1 MKKVV
6 SWLMV
11 VLMIISI
18 NTGVVFADES
28 LDVTLEAEDFVSG
41 IVTEKGITSNAAK
54 SEDGL
59 VKINTKADYVSYGMD
74 FDVKKSGWYTL
85 QWTNTPESDVYSK
98 TVLSLNGVKVL
109 TNEKSHNNMQT
120 YTKEVYVHSGK
131 NNISLYAY
139 AMGSGNVVSDCDK
152 VILTY
157 TDVPVQENVV
167 KDNVVKYLNHA
178 REAYVTEE
186 YADYTTSVVDNYRTS
201 DADYTDSSKTVTL
214 NWPEISGEGTY
225 TLIMA
230 EDEQFTKGV
239 KEFKDINET
248 SFGVENLKPRTI
260 YYYKA
265 EKMGSFTKVY
275 KFYTSDTPR
284 FLTVT
289 GGARN
294 VRDAGGWNGIK
305 PGMIFRGSE
314 INFIEG
320 HGYGIDENGINLMKN
335 ELGVR
340 TDLDL
345 RGTGNGNIKESPL
358 GSDVSWKLYPLSK
371 YVDAYNTTQQPYFKD
386 IFENLANR
394 DNYPFYVHCMVG
406 CDRTGTIVFLTQ
418 ALCGVKEEDLSIDYE
433 LSSFKHTFRRLRYD
447 YSTFYFASMVK
458 ILKEFKGETL
468 KEKAEDYAINFLGV
482 TNAEVANIRSILTGN
497 GVTFEKSYNLKGG
510 EKGFI
515 ILKDYEGYAI
525 SRVVNNGKELA
536 FYTEDNKV
544 YVEGAEYG
552 TIELHFVDG
561 TVLTDRVAK
570 GVDDPAELYI
580 NDKYLETDVAP
591 IIINGRT
598 MVPMR
603 SIFENLGAEIA
614 WDDATKT
621 VTGTKKGTEI
631 KIKIDD
637 TKAMVDGEEVA
648 LDVSATIVDGRTL
661 VPVRFVSETLGCQVS
676 WNEVNKKVNILAVP
690 DNGTVVCDMNDLVFE
705 ENTVETSECGK
716 IFVENGIVTVDVTSV
731 PSNDLGVK
739 IELEKD
745 LTGKFSGVDTCLIVM
760 KARLVSGGDEDGHGY
775 MKLQVQAGEEVN
787 FSKAVFERTK
797 LKGDGWQYCYIP
809 FKGKANSISA
819 GIRFGGCVQKVEIK
833 DFNIINFGNVPGLKL
848 PSTVK

>member
-74 FDVKKSGWYTL
+74 FDVKESGWYTL

-98 TVLSLNGVKVL
+98 TVLSLNGEKVL

-139 AMGSGNVVSDCDK
+139 AMGSGNVVSDCEK

-157 TDVPVQENVV
+157 TDVPDQENVV
-167 KDNVVKYLNHA
+167 KDNVVKYLDHA
-178 REAYVTEE
+178 KKAYVTEE
-186 YADYTTSVVDNYRTS
+186 YADYTTSVVTEYRTS
-201 DADYTDSSKTVTL
+201 EKDYTDSSKTVSLTWEEL
-214 NWPEISGEGTY
+214 PGDDTY
-225 TLIMA
+225 SLLIA

-239 KEFKDINET
+239 KQYKEINAT
-248 SFGVENLKPRTI
+248 TFGVENLKPRTI

-265 EKMGSFTKVY
+265 EKTGSFTKTY

-305 PGMIFRGSE
+305 AGHIFRGSE
-314 INFIEG
+314 INYIEG
-320 HGYGIDENGINLMKN
+320 NGYGIDEKGLDLMNN
-335 ELGVR
+335 ELKIK

-345 RGTGNGNIKESPL
+345 RGSGNGGLKSSPL
-358 GSDVSWKLYPLSK
+358 GNDVAWELFPLSGYMAAFTDEQAPHYGGIMK
-371 YVDAYNTTQQPYFKD
+371 LMSQK
-386 IFENLANR
+386 E
-394 DNYPFYVHCMVG
+394 NYPFYVHCKVG
-406 CDRTGTIVFLTQ
+406 CDRTGTLLFLTQ

-433 LSSFKHTFRRLRYD
+433 LSSFKYSFHRPRYD
-447 YSTFYFASMVK
+447 STNMKFASVVK
-458 ILKEFKGETL
+458 KLKEFEGETL
-468 KEKAEDYAINFLGV
+468 KDKAEDYAVNFLGV
-482 TNAEVANIRSILTGN
+482 TNAEVSNIRSILAGN

-510 EKGFI
+510 ESGI
-515 ILKDYEGYAI
+515 ITLKDYEGHAI

-536 FYTEDNKV
+536 FYTEGNKV
-544 YVEGAEYG
+544 YVDGAEYG

-561 TVLTDRVAK
+561 TVLKDRVAK
-570 GVDDPAELYI
+570 GNNDPAQVYI
-580 NDKYLETDVAP
+580 NDVYLETDVAAQ
-591 IIINGRT
+591 IINGRT

-603 SIFENLGAEIA
+603 SIFEKLGADII

-621 VTGTKKGTEI
+621 VTGTKDATNVQI
-631 KIKIDD
+631 KIED
-637 TKAMVDGEEVA
+637 TKATVDGEEIT
-648 LDVSATIVDGRTL
+648 LDVPATIIDGRTL
-661 VPVRFVSETLGCQVS
+661 VPVRFVSETLGCQVA
-676 WNEVNKKVNILAVP
+676 WDQVEKRVDILSVP
-690 DNGTVVCDMNDLVFE
+690 DNGTVVCDMNDFLNE
-705 ENTVETSECGK
+705 KNEKKTSDCGK
-716 IFVENGIVTVDVTSV
+716 ISVENGIVTVDVTSV
-731 PSNDLGVK
+731 PSKDQGVK
-739 IELEKD
+739 IELAKD
-745 LTGKFSGVDTCLIVM
+745 LKGMFSDGDTCIIVM
-760 KARLVSGGDEDGHGY
+760 KAKLVSGGDKNGHGY
-775 MKLQVQAGEEVN
+775 MKLQVQAGEEAEYE
-787 FSKAVFERTK
+787 KAIFARTE
-797 LKGDGWQYCYIP
+797 LKGEGWKYCFIP
-809 FKGKANSISA
+809 FKGKANTISA
-819 GIRFGGCVQKVEIK
+819 GVRFGGCVQKLEIK
-833 DFNIINFGNVPGLKL
+833 DFKIINFGKDASLKL
-848 PSTVK
+848 PSTLK